1 MTAPASDASV
11 SLSAYAEGRMA
22 QILVR
27 DLKDEVVA
35 AVKEQ
40 ARERHRSLEGEV
52 RAILEEVAER
62 RRRHAEFM
70 AELERL
76 QAEFAGRPTTDS
88 AELLREAREE
98 RERQWDSL

>member
-1 MTAPASDASV
+1 V
-11 SLSAYAEGRMA
+11 A

-27 DLKDEVVA
+27 ELEDDVVSTL
-35 AVKEQ
+35 KEQ
-40 ARERHRSLEGEV
+40 AKEHHRSLEGEV

-62 RRRHAEFM
+62 RRRHAEFL

-76 QAEFAGRPTTDS
+76 DVELAGRPRTDS
-88 AELLREAREE
+88 VELLREAREE